1 MAIDAFMKLGTI
13 KGESAVKGFEKQIDV
28 LAWSWGV
35 SNSGTMHQAK
45 GGGAGKANVQD
56 LSFTHY
62 VDAATPNLMLG
73 CCQGTHYPDATLT
86 MRKAG
91 GTQLVFLTIVL
102 KNVLVSSYSIGGS
115 GGEERLTA
123 NVTLNFSEFEVK
135 YQPQNEKGAKE
146 GGEIT
151 AMYDIAKVA

>member
-1 MAIDAFMKLGTI
+1 MAIDAFMKLGSI
-13 KGESAVKGFEKQIDV
+13 KGESVVKGFEKQIDV

-35 SNSGTMHQAK
+35 SNSGTMHLAK

-62 VDAATPNLMLG
+62 VDAATPNLMQS
-73 CCQGTHYPDATLT
+73 CCKGTHFPDATLT

-91 GTQLVFLTIVL
+91 DTQLVFLTIVL
-102 KNVLVSSYSIGGS
+102 KEVMITSYSLGGS

-123 NVTLNFSEFEVK
+123 NVTLNFSQFEIK

-146 GGEIT
+146 GGEIIGK
-151 AMYDIAKVA
+151 YDIAKVA